1 MNCDF
6 KAHIVGWRGHGHT
19 CPCCRE
25 VASKTTSRRLARRR
39 LAQKDR
45 KVLLAGDAAADE

>member
-1 MNCDF
+1 MNCPF
-6 KAHIVGWRGHGHT
+6 KAFIVGWRRGGRT

-25 VASKTTSRRLARRR
+25 VGSKTTSRRLARRR

-45 KVLLAGDAAADE
+45 KVLLADDDAAE